1 MVSHTNK
8 SVGDLNSN
16 GEHLE
21 NVSQDNDII
30 CDPKQN
36 NYGVGVERGREQ
48 WGICLGMKYTLQ
60 NDDDSQKKWADSLAS
75 SEGLVADVDACV
87 QCN

>member
-16 GEHLE
+16 GKHLE

-30 CDPKQN
+30 CDSKRN
-36 NYGVGVERGREQ
+36 NHGVGLEIAKLEAELSKESVEEWSVPHRVMVTVKRRGQ
-48 WGICLGMKYTLQ
+48 TLGPG
-60 NDDDSQKKWADSLAS
+60 N
-75 SEGLVADVDACV
+75 
-87 QCN
+87 